1 MFEGPTGYVETV
13 DLVMLYIVAISVIL
27 LLGVTATMVYFV
39 FKYHRKKGHEPKDI
53 HGSILLETIWI
64 AIPTILVLSMFYF
77 GYIGYEE
84 LRTIPDDAME
94 IDVTARMWEWDFNY
108 DNGKQTDTLYVPL
121 GKPIKLLMKSV
132 DVNHSFY
139 IPAFRIKEDVIAGKE
154 NFLGF
159 TADKVGDFDIACA
172 EYCGLNHSM
181 MYTKVIVMPE
191 KEFIAWFD
199 AEEEVEN
206 IAESEQES
214 KEVK

>member
-214 KEVK
+214 KEVE

>member
-121 GKPIKLLMKSV
+121 GKPNKII
-132 DVNHSFY
+132 NE
-139 IPAFRIKEDVIAGKE
+139 I
-154 NFLGF
+154 
-159 TADKVGDFDIACA
+159 C
-172 EYCGLNHSM
+172 
-181 MYTKVIVMPE
+181 
-191 KEFIAWFD
+191 
-199 AEEEVEN
+199 
-206 IAESEQES
+206 
-214 KEVK
+214 

>member
-13 DLVMLYIVAISVIL
+13 DLVMLYIVGISVIL

-39 FKYHRKKGHEPKDI
+39 FKYHRRHGHKPKDI

-64 AIPTILVLSMFYF
+64 AIPTVLVLSMFYF
-77 GYIGYEE
+77 GYIGYSD
-84 LRTIPDDAME
+84 LRNIPDDAME

-139 IPAFRIKEDVIAGKE
+139 VPAFRIKEDVIAGRE

-159 TADKVGDFDIACA
+159 TADKVGDFDVACA

-181 MYTKVIVMPE
+181 MYTKVVVMPNDE
-191 KEFIAWFD
+191 FD
-199 AEEEVEN
+199 AWYKSKDEVKN
-206 IAESEQES
+206 LAESEA
-214 KEVK
+214 KDVK